1 MKVLGWIVSA
11 ILIVAVLVV
20 YRIHYVP
27 LRGDVEKLNQEIT
40 MWENVLKGEKGL
52 TGDRYRLPTERF
64 FADDNLTPYG
74 EVEIL
79 RNFDTS
85 YRGLELYI
93 SSPRAYRRAKSVLA
107 FMSDQRIT
115 FREFACYVVIDSLEK
130 FEYKFTK

>member
-1 MKVLGWIVSA
+1 MKVLGWVVCI
-11 ILIVAVLVV
+11 ILIGLFYVA
-20 YRIHYVP
+20 YRTQYAP
-27 LRGDVEKLNQEIT
+27 LRHDVEKLNQEIA

-52 TGDRYRLPTERF
+52 KGDRYRFPTERF
-64 FADDNLTPYG
+64 FEDDDLTPYG

-93 SSPRAYRRAKSVLA
+93 SAPRAFRRASSVIL
-107 FMSDQRIT
+107 FLSDQRIT
-115 FREFACYVVIDSLEK
+115 FKEFFCIIVIDSLEK

>member
-11 ILIVAVLVV
+11 ALIIAIFIV
-20 YRIHYVP
+20 YRAHYVP
-27 LRGDVEKLNQEIT
+27 LRDDVEKLNQEIA

-52 TGDRYRLPTERF
+52 KGDRYRFATERF
-64 FADDNLTPYG
+64 FEDDDLTPYG

-85 YRGLELYI
+85 YRGLEVYI
-93 SSPRAYRRAKSVLA
+93 SSPHAYRRAKSVLS

-115 FREFACYVVIDSLEK
+115 FREFACFVVIDSLEK